1 MRIIAIDT
9 SFFSLSPLARDWLP
23 LRQETPPHEK
33 SHRSKRAGMNPIILL
48 LVLLLL
54 FGGGGFYFGGPTIGG
69 GGIGLILL
77 IAVIVYFV
85 GGSRAKN

>member
-1 MRIIAIDT
+1 MRIIAIYT
-9 SFFSLSPLARDWLP
+9 SCFSLSPLARYWLP
-23 LRQETPPHEK
+23 LRQETPHEK
-33 SHRSKRAGMNPIILL
+33 SHRSKRAGMNPILLL

-77 IAVIVYFV
+77 IAVIFYFV
-85 GGSRAKN
+85 GGSRARN